1 MASTTTLTL
10 NNYYNSRNNTAA
22 AKRKYEASE
31 RAYQNELNKS
41 YRPSSQVR
49 DYQRQS
55 DNALNAAKAM
65 GNFKYDSKYMP
76 KADEYLQKAADMK
89 FESNIGL
96 TDNPA
101 YQQYRDMYVHNGQMA
116 AQEAQ
121 AGAVAATGG
130 YGSTAAQTAAQQ
142 TYNDSLSKLNA
153 IVPDLYQ
160 QEFSNQYTVFQGER
174 DSLKQLAAAYQ
185 SMDAQAYDEALSTW
199 TNNFNQFMEIAKS
212 YNEKYEYLDS
222 AERAQYEK
230 KLDGLYKLL
239 ATNQSEYQSAQS
251 VEQSALGTYVDS
263 RNQAAQLALQQQQ
276 LNETARHNRFAE
288 AQSARAAKESASPN
302 PTKTKN
308 AEQFS
313 SDLYTINEFSARKGT
328 GEKKYKEYVATKIND
343 GLNRGRINASEAAY
357 LYVKYGLNQ

>member
-1 MASTTTLTL
+1 MANTTTLTL

-101 YQQYRDMYVHNGQMA
+101 YKQYRDMYVHNGQMA

-142 TYNDSLSKLNA
+142 TYNESLSKLNA

-185 SMDAQAYDEALSTW
+185 SMDAQAYDQALGTW
-199 TNNFNQFMEIAKS
+199 TNNFNQFMDIAKA

-222 AERAQYEK
+222 SERAEYEK
-230 KLDGLYKLL
+230 KLDGLYKIL
-239 ATNQSEYQSAQS
+239 AIDQGEYQNAQS
-251 VEQSALGTYVDS
+251 VEQSALGTHVNAA
-263 RNQAAQLALQQQQ
+263 NQAAQLAL
-276 LNETARHNRFAE
+276 EREKFAE
-288 AQSARAAKESASPN
+288 TKRQNNININEKVGSAVVERLGN
-302 PTKTKN
+302 NWTKTHGSFDDIANSNRRISNIANK
-308 AEQFS
+308 EQRNKETKKFIARQIQK
-313 SDLYTINEFSARKGT
+313 DLTKGLIDNST
-328 GEKKYKEYVATKIND
+328 ANWLIDYYKLD
-343 GLNRGRINASEAAY
+343 
-357 LYVKYGLNQ
+357 

>member
-22 AKRKYEASE
+22 AKKKYEASE
-31 RAYQNELNKS
+31 IAYQNELNKS
-41 YRPSSQVR
+41 YRPSSQVK

-101 YQQYRDMYVHNGQMA
+101 YQQYRDMYVHNGQIA

-142 TYNDSLSKLNA
+142 TYNESLSKLND

-174 DSLKQLAAAYQ
+174 DSLRQLAAAYQ
-185 SMDAQAYDEALSTW
+185 SMDAQAYDEALGTW
-199 TNNFNQFMEIAKS
+199 TNNFNQFMEIAKA

-222 AERAQYEK
+222 AERAQYET
-230 KLDGLYKLL
+230 KLDSLYKLL
-239 ATNQSEYQSAQS
+239 AINQSEYQSAQS
-251 VEQSALGTYVDS
+251 VEQSALGAHVNA

-276 LNETARHNRFAE
+276 QQETARHNRVIE
-288 AQSARAAKESASPN
+288 EQSAKAAKESASPN

-313 SDLYTINEFSARKGT
+313 GSLYTINEFSARKGT
-328 GEKKYKEYVATKIND
+328 GEKEYKEYVATKINE
-343 GLNRGRINASEAAY
+343 GLNSGRLNANEAAY